1 MKTVKVAILICV
13 SSLLLTGCGES
24 VSNTNIAKSVNKPNA
39 APTATIDEL
48 ASGKKAYETNCMICH
63 KADGTGGTVSVEGR
77 SMEVDDLTSEKIK
90 AFTDEKIIG
99 YMIKGI
105 PSEGMPSFKDKLSE
119 GAMRDVVKFIRSEIQ
134 KQ

>member
-1 MKTVKVAILICV
+1 MKAVKLTILICL
-13 SSLLLTGCGES
+13 SAFLFTGCGES
-24 VSNTNIAKSVNKPNA
+24 VSNANVAKSVNKPGA
-39 APTATIDEL
+39 TPTATIDEL

-77 SMEVDDLTSEKIK
+77 SMDVDDLTSEKIK
-90 AFTDEKIIG
+90 AFSDEKIIG

-119 GAMRDVVKFIRSEIQ
+119 GAMRDVVKFIRVEIQ